1 MKKEKKTK
9 KRRYDF
15 FFVCKHIK
23 FSWGLVILAALIGSL
38 QSVVASMIPDATAN
52 LFDGDFSTHKLWA
65 VVQTLV
71 LSLLLSVGS
80 YVVRVFAESKSVLSA
95 RNSVWERMLNA
106 KMEYYDANDASS
118 RLSMVTV
125 DAQTMGAG
133 LVQLFVFIPTA
144 IVLILACM
152 LQLMGYSSKLLT
164 VLWILI
170 PMHVAYLIFMGRW
183 QQKLGAE
190 LACKIGD
197 LTGYLAERIR
207 NLPMIKSF
215 AAEKREEENGEK
227 VIRKLFA
234 VMKKYNVY
242 VGAIFTSYVSISAV
256 VSTVLSVLWGSY
268 LLRTGQTDLTS
279 FLGFS
284 MYVATINTT
293 FLTIATVWSF
303 VKDFN
308 GRAVR
313 LAQLIESPAEQM
325 GKVDKGSK
333 DVPSGDIRFENMSF
347 TYSKDAA
354 PVMSNV
360 NFVIPQGKITAIVG
374 PSGSG
379 KTTLIKLLERLYQ
392 PTEGAISIGGQD
404 IAQLNLDSW
413 RRKLSYV
420 VQDAGVFSGTIR
432 QALCYSV
439 DREVSDEELLEISE
453 KVGLYEF
460 IQSLP
465 DGLDTVL
472 ANWGASLSGGQR
484 QRIVIARA
492 MLRNADILIFDE
504 PTSAL
509 DPETANAI
517 SQTILNAFTGKTVII
532 VSHELNYI
540 AGADHIVVIHQGALE
555 GTGTHRE
562 LMDSCP
568 VYRELVQ
575 EQSYQEVFGA

>member
-1 MKKEKKTK
+1 MKKDKKTK

-242 VGAIFTSYVSISAV
+242 VGAIFTSYVSISSV

-293 FLTIATVWSF
+293 FLTIATVWS
-303 VKDFN
+303 
-308 GRAVR
+308 
-313 LAQLIESPAEQM
+313 
-325 GKVDKGSK
+325 
-333 DVPSGDIRFENMSF
+333 
-347 TYSKDAA
+347 
-354 PVMSNV
+354 
-360 NFVIPQGKITAIVG
+360 
-374 PSGSG
+374 
-379 KTTLIKLLERLYQ
+379 
-392 PTEGAISIGGQD
+392 
-404 IAQLNLDSW
+404 
-413 RRKLSYV
+413 
-420 VQDAGVFSGTIR
+420 
-432 QALCYSV
+432 
-439 DREVSDEELLEISE
+439 
-453 KVGLYEF
+453 
-460 IQSLP
+460 
-465 DGLDTVL
+465 
-472 ANWGASLSGGQR
+472 GASHSR
-484 QRIVIARA
+484 KAPERA
-492 MLRNADILIFDE
+492 SHGLPPLRCRRAC
-504 PTSAL
+504 
-509 DPETANAI
+509 
-517 SQTILNAFTGKTVII
+517 
-532 VSHELNYI
+532 VSSPSLLRHP
-540 AGADHIVVIHQGALE
+540 A
-555 GTGTHRE
+555 
-562 LMDSCP
+562 
-568 VYRELVQ
+568 
-575 EQSYQEVFGA
+575 